1 MSEDKTDYKVK
12 GRPKSDFPTKAIR
25 VPEVLVPAVEQMV
38 EAFKKTVSKEKK
50 EVKKEKE

>member
-12 GRPKSDFPTKAIR
+12 GRPKSSLPTKTIR
-25 VPEVLVPAVEQMV
+25 VPEVLIPAVEKMV
-38 EAFKKTVSKEKK
+38 EAFKQTVSKEK